1 MSAVALLDTVALLA
15 FVAALGTACFIPA
28 GAPGVGR
35 QLKAP
40 LLMALALYVFVSAS
54 NVLEHAGVSA
64 AFDAYEDYA
73 EVLFVPLAAYILYSR
88 STSEQLDRA
97 TRAEAAIR
105 SEHELL
111 MRVVET
117 TPAGILVTDS
127 AGTVSFANDEARR
140 MLGLRSTEAG
150 ALACAGC
157 ADDGV
162 VRPGGRLDLTAV
174 AAAAPVHGLL
184 QTVDGPSGTIIV
196 MVGATPLAEH
206 GAGGVRAVLVLEDV
220 TERIGI
226 ETELEEYRQN
236 LERII
241 DRRTSELL
249 DVNRQL
255 TEAGQARERFLANMS
270 HELRTPLN
278 SIIGFTDLML
288 AGLPGPLTAEQE
300 KQLGMVKDSS
310 TELLGLVTDVLDLAR
325 VQSGH
330 AAVAASRLDLG
341 AHVAR
346 LVESMSA
353 LARARGLDLECLCP
367 PGTGVTSDPD
377 KIGQIVRNL
386 VANAIKFT
394 DRGGSIAVT
403 VGVDGQ
409 HAFVRVADTGIG
421 IAEDDHDR
429 IFEAFQQVETPDQ
442 ARPPGTGL
450 GLAISRQ
457 LCGLL
462 GCELTVD
469 SSLGEGSTFT
479 LLVPLDGAP
488 AGD

>member
-1 MSAVALLDTVALLA
+1 M
-15 FVAALGTACFIPA
+15 
-28 GAPGVGR
+28 
-35 QLKAP
+35 
-40 LLMALALYVFVSAS
+40 
-54 NVLEHAGVSA
+54 
-64 AFDAYEDYA
+64 
-73 EVLFVPLAAYILYSR
+73 
-88 STSEQLDRA
+88 
-97 TRAEAAIR
+97 
-105 SEHELL
+105 
-111 MRVVET
+111 
-117 TPAGILVTDS
+117 
-127 AGTVSFANDEARR
+127 
-140 MLGLRSTEAG
+140 
-150 ALACAGC
+150 
-157 ADDGV
+157 
-162 VRPGGRLDLTAV
+162 
-174 AAAAPVHGLL
+174 
-184 QTVDGPSGTIIV
+184 
-196 MVGATPLAEH
+196 
-206 GAGGVRAVLVLEDV
+206 LVLEDV

-226 ETELEEYRQN
+226 ELELEEYRQN

-249 DVNRQL
+249 EVNREL

-341 AHVAR
+341 MHVAR

-353 LARARGLDLECLCP
+353 LARTRGLALECVCP
-367 PGTGVTSDPD
+367 PGTDVTSDPD

-394 DRGGSIAVT
+394 DRGGSITVT
-403 VGVDGQ
+403 CGADGE
-409 HAFVRVADTGIG
+409 HAFVRVVDTGIG
-421 IAEDDHDR
+421 IDEGDHDR

-462 GCELTVD
+462 GCELTVE
-469 SSLGEGSTFT
+469 SRLGEGSTFM
-479 LLVPLDGAP
+479 LLVPLDGP
-488 AGD
+488 LVED